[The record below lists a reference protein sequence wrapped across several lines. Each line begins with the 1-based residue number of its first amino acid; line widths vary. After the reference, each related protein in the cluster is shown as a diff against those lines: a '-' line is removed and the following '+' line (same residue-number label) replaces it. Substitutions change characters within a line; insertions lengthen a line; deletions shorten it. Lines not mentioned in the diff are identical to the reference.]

1 VVKVWVHAPSLI
13 VSEALVKLLE
23 ELGFEAQLEPEGAG
37 LAVWNLCGQHTPFPP
52 PPPLP
57 TVAIVCTAE
66 RDDLVELL
74 RLGYKALHRPD
85 DTAAQLA
92 RAIDTVQKGKV
103 WADENLIER
112 AQEPLDAPRLTPREA
127 QVLSLLT
134 LGFSNKRIAKRL
146 GIAEKTVKIHVSSV
160 LQKRRARNRI
170 DLLIRNREDSHTH
183 R

>member
-1 VVKVWVHAPSLI
+1 MVKIWVHAPSLI

-23 ELGFEAQLEPEGAG
+23 ELGLKAQLEPEGAE
-37 LAVWNLCGQHTPFPP
+37 LAVWNLCGQHAPFPP

-74 RLGYKALHRPD
+74 RLGYRALHLPD
-85 DTAAQLA
+85 DTARQLLG
-92 RAIDTVQKGKV
+92 AIDAVRKGEL
-103 WADENLIER
+103 WADKALIER
-112 AQEPLDAPRLTPREA
+112 AEEPFDSAQLTPREA

-134 LGFSNKRIAKRL
+134 LGLSNKRIAKRL

-160 LQKRRARNRI
+160 LQKRKARNRI
-170 DLLIRNREDSHTH
+170 DLLLRSRQGEARHS
-183 R
+183 